1 VIRTRRGTRPLRAA
15 EIDWVAVRRR
25 IAGVAP
31 RELEALTAEQA
42 EAVLA
47 QRARALAA
55 VTESAV
61 DRSAGIDA
69 VVVRIAGERYAVPA
83 AFVWRVVGTTDVAA
97 VPGAPPSLLGVMNLH
112 GEVLPVFDPR
122 RLLGLAPHAPGE
134 AGRIVVLGGA
144 AAELGLAVDAADDFA
159 RVTIDQLHAPP
170 DSLAPDRRELLHGV
184 TSDGV
189 IVLDGG
195 KLLADPRLCVAPG
208 SGRSRPATQEMR

>member
-1 VIRTRRGTRPLRAA
+1 MIRGRRGTKPRRAA

-25 IAGVAP
+25 LAGATTGD
-31 RELEALTAEQA
+31 LAALTAEQA

-47 QRARALAA
+47 QRARALAV
-55 VTESAV
+55 VTEPSV

-69 VVVRIAGERYAVPA
+69 VVVRIAGERYAIA
-83 AFVWRVVGTTDVAA
+83 AAWVWRVVGTAEVAA

-122 RLLGLAPHAPGE
+122 RLLGLAAHAPGE

-159 RVTIDQLHAPP
+159 RLVIDQLHAPP
-170 DSLAPDRRELLHGV
+170 DSLASDRRELLHGV
-184 TSDGV
+184 TPDGV
-189 IVLDGG
+189 IVLDGAR
-195 KLLADPRLCVAPG
+195 LLADPRLCVAPG
-208 SGRSRPATQEMR
+208 PGRSRPATQEMR